1 MAQTCIDS
9 FFAKKK
15 KNVPCHPS
23 KRRKIELMG
32 TDNDK
37 CSKLTADLDTK
48 HGKSRSI
55 TIKPAAVPDVT
66 EVTDQTDVIVNND
79 NTRSRSN
86 VLTITS
92 KSSTITDKITSVW
105 DDQVDNA
112 YITPRKRPLALP
124 DVELNNGHDNIM
136 TRRKKTLVK
145 TKRLTSDNHPA
156 KTIQVD
162 AFFSAKKKLELIE
175 KEVQVDTEQKDES
188 DQEVAETLSSEKKE
202 LVDLISVIPT
212 PMDKVSPLPPSP
224 VEDLQ
229 EKSQLETTSDHLKGD
244 NPPATTTPKD
254 LPKRN
259 NYPLKLS
266 KMKSE
271 AIKNK
276 LKQSGQMSQLKGK
289 LEELKCLIDKNKTVV
304 SQAVSH
310 DVEVE
315 AQDMKPKRTSTL
327 PAYQRFEY
335 LTEPGTPTLTL
346 PYTYKTLEG
355 VHQSVEQVVS
365 MLHNRSEIC
374 TFSKLQTAVQNITRK
389 NFEMKALGQI
399 KTIVPDTYIYRQEK
413 NIPQYG
419 MQLSSNY
426 QLTVEPNLQVED
438 STGPLTAE
446 GKPMFSASLLLKRQN
461 VFKKRLLAY
470 LKEHHKKFLAS
481 LKIPLNV
488 PDDKIT
494 RWHPLFQ
501 LDKVPEVIP
510 AELPKP
516 PEVKVYHSAKD
527 VLEKQRGKLNPL
539 VEKALSKVVAHNE
552 NEGTTKSQTNN
563 VECST
568 STSSNQTVAT
578 MKGIPPALLAKIR
591 AKEAQRMEE
600 ALTRK
605 PEEDTKIKIMNKL
618 PEIIRTLRALFVT
631 EKKMALPLDQVYKK
645 IEENYKYGMSLKDV
659 ENHMNMLKELA
670 PELVSIVEIKRGKYM
685 KLDKNVDVQ
694 AVISK
699 ILNLSKA
706 QC

>member
-1 MAQTCIDS
+1 
-9 FFAKKK
+9 
-15 KNVPCHPS
+15 
-23 KRRKIELMG
+23 
-32 TDNDK
+32 
-37 CSKLTADLDTK
+37 
-48 HGKSRSI
+48 
-55 TIKPAAVPDVT
+55 
-66 EVTDQTDVIVNND
+66 
-79 NTRSRSN
+79 
-86 VLTITS
+86 
-92 KSSTITDKITSVW
+92 
-105 DDQVDNA
+105 
-112 YITPRKRPLALP
+112 
-124 DVELNNGHDNIM
+124 M
-136 TRRKKTLVK
+136 TRKKKTLVK

-156 KTIQVD
+156 KTIHVD
-162 AFFSAKKKLELIE
+162 AFFSAKKKLELVE

-202 LVDLISVIPT
+202 LVNLISVIPT

-229 EKSQLETTSDHLKGD
+229 EKSQLETITSDNLKGD

-259 NYPLKLS
+259 NCPLKLS

-289 LEELKCLIDKNKTVV
+289 LEELKSLIDKNKTVV

-315 AQDMKPKRTSTL
+315 AQDMKPERTSTL

-399 KTIVPDTYIYRQEK
+399 KTIVPDDYIYRQEK

-527 VLEKQRGKLNPL
+527 VLEKQRGRLNPL
-539 VEKALSKVVAHNE
+539 VEKALSKVVADSE
-552 NEGTTKSQTNN
+552 KEGTTKSQTNN
-563 VECST
+563 VECSA
-568 STSSNQTVAT
+568 STSSNQTTAT

-670 PELVSIVEIKRGKYM
+670 PELVSVVEIKCGKYM